1 MLNRCPPTHTHTLM
15 HVVLLQ
21 LASASGYQG
30 YSHVV
35 ADTKELQPSTWSTY
49 LHALASGSA
58 DAAGPESAFEHDTH
72 AQLSQGKHSRTSA
85 SEYQS
90 GSPKWLRQL

>member
-1 MLNRCPPTHTHTLM
+1 M

-35 ADTKELQPSTWSTY
+35 ADTKEMRPSTWSTY
-49 LHALASGSA
+49 LHALVSGVT
-58 DAAGPESAFEHDTH
+58 DAAGLESAFEQDTH
-72 AQLSQGKHSRTSA
+72 AQLSHRKHSRTSA
-85 SEYQS
+85 TEYQT